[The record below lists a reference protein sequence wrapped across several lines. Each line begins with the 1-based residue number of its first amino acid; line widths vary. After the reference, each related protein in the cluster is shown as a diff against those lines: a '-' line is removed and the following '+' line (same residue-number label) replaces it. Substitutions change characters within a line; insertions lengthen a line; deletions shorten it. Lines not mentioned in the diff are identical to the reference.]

1 MNGPQGAPDKTWL
14 TPDELCAYLA
24 MPKATLYTWVSLGKI
39 PAHKLGRL
47 LRFKKEEIDELMETN
62 RVEKADFSDDLPMED

>member
-1 MNGPQGAPDKTWL
+1 MNKTWL
-14 TPDELCAYLA
+14 TPDEVCAYLA

-47 LRFKKEEIDELMETN
+47 LRFKKDEIDELMETN
-62 RVEKADFSDDLPMED
+62 RVPRADISEHLPLED